1 MTRGVRGATT
11 VESNE
16 AGEIIEHTRTLVLE
30 MAEKNHIKP
39 EDVSHAFISVTK
51 DVDAAFPAKA
61 LREIT
66 GWKYVPVMCMQEI
79 AVPGSLPKCIRI
91 MMVVNTDKQQ
101 AEVEHVFQREAVKLR
116 PDLLEEVQ
124 KGQQK

>member
-11 VESNE
+11 VENNE
-16 AGEIIEHTRTLVLE
+16 AGEIIQRTKDLVLE
-30 MAEKNHIKP
+30 MAAKNQIHP

-61 LREIT
+61 LREIN

-79 AVPGSLPKCIRI
+79 AVPNSLPKCIRI
-91 MMVVNTDKQQ
+91 MMVVNTEKSQ
-101 AEVEHVFQREAVKLR
+101 ERIEHTFQREAVKLR
-116 PDLLEEVQ
+116 PDLLER
-124 KGQQK
+124 KDS